1 MKGKGRK
8 SAKEAFREAITTSA
22 PLRLR
27 DGLQAI
33 KKSEGKGQIGAEDTS
48 KVLGSVAIDDDCR
61 EAHSRASRWDYV
73 AGYDRNGRAIA
84 YFIEV
89 HPAETTDV
97 AVVEKKFDWLLEFLA
112 AEGRERLRALPAE
125 FHWVAS
131 GRVNIP
137 QHMPQYKK
145 LHTTLR
151 KRGLRFSGKALVLT

>member
-1 MKGKGRK
+1 MKAQKRA
-8 SAKEAFREAITTSA
+8 SPKEAFRKAITTSA

-27 DGLQAI
+27 EGLQAI
-33 KKSEGKGQIGAEDTS
+33 RKGEGKGQIVAQDPS

-61 EAHSRASRWDYV
+61 QAHSRASRWDYA
-73 AGYDRNGRAIA
+73 AGYDRNGDAIV

-89 HPAETTDV
+89 HSAETTEV
-97 AVVEKKFDWLLEFLA
+97 AAVEKKFDWLLEFLA

-145 LHTTLR
+145 LHTMLR
-151 KRGLRFSGKALVLT
+151 KRGLRFSGKTLVLT